1 MTELPSKRVQDS
13 VAVLVHQ
20 TGPSKR
26 TVSWLKGSILEVFL
40 SPRRLI
46 RVEEKQPGESRDGV
60 IARLRRIEGSYEIEA
75 RDRGTILVNGEP
87 ITVQMLKHGDMIEF
101 GDIGPLSRF
110 RLYQR
115 DRPVRKSLG
124 ELISD
129 GFVYLRVSRRP
140 LIQRLGYAFGG
151 LATRLMSETTLL
163 FRLGVVVA
171 ISTLVVFTYQQSRLN
186 DLLKQRIEQDASRL
200 DSVSRALNRAR
211 DEALTPNDLK
221 ALRQDIG
228 SRIGS
233 YTDRLKALE
242 RRSKASARVVAE
254 SSPAVIF
261 LQGAF
266 GFRDISSGRM
276 LRHVVNEEGQ
286 PLIDPLGQPLL
297 SLEGNGPV
305 AERPFT
311 GTGFVVGEQMSLITN
326 RHVAMP
332 WENDTSAEALAIQGL
347 KPEMVKFI
355 FYKPGSTKAG
365 DVELVQAAK
374 NADLAVLRFK
384 NDDGPESFLT
394 LATEPPMPGDEIIVM
409 GYPTGLRSMLVQS
422 GDAFIEELQTS
433 GDTEF
438 WSVAARL
445 AQKKLIAP
453 LASRG
458 IVGRA
463 TQSAIVYD
471 AETTHGGSG
480 GPVLDVDG
488 HVVAVNAAILPE
500 YGGANFGVP
509 IAKVQELLRDLGRP
523 SGTSDN

>member
-186 DLLKQRIEQDASRL
+186 DLLKQRWL
-200 DSVSRALNRAR
+200 KHLNCA
-211 DEALTPNDLK
+211 
-221 ALRQDIG
+221 
-228 SRIGS
+228 
-233 YTDRLKALE
+233 
-242 RRSKASARVVAE
+242 VV
-254 SSPAVIF
+254 
-261 LQGAF
+261 
-266 GFRDISSGRM
+266 
-276 LRHVVNEEGQ
+276 
-286 PLIDPLGQPLL
+286 
-297 SLEGNGPV
+297 
-305 AERPFT
+305 T
-311 GTGFVVGEQMSLITN
+311 
-326 RHVAMP
+326 
-332 WENDTSAEALAIQGL
+332 
-347 KPEMVKFI
+347 
-355 FYKPGSTKAG
+355 
-365 DVELVQAAK
+365 
-374 NADLAVLRFK
+374 
-384 NDDGPESFLT
+384 
-394 LATEPPMPGDEIIVM
+394 
-409 GYPTGLRSMLVQS
+409 
-422 GDAFIEELQTS
+422 
-433 GDTEF
+433 
-438 WSVAARL
+438 
-445 AQKKLIAP
+445 
-453 LASRG
+453 
-458 IVGRA
+458 
-463 TQSAIVYD
+463 
-471 AETTHGGSG
+471 
-480 GPVLDVDG
+480 
-488 HVVAVNAAILPE
+488 
-500 YGGANFGVP
+500 
-509 IAKVQELLRDLGRP
+509 
-523 SGTSDN
+523 